1 MVNLVNTSNTSYE
14 HVSIVTVEEECA
26 EQQGQISLI
35 MHHQFW
41 SFFLNGPTMFQESN
55 AKSVKCSL
63 TELLAWPLIPFALF
77 AKKEKVW
84 LFII

>member
-35 MHHQFW
+35 MHHQF
-41 SFFLNGPTMFQESN
+41 
-55 AKSVKCSL
+55 
-63 TELLAWPLIPFALF
+63 
-77 AKKEKVW
+77 
-84 LFII
+84 